1 MVTGATSSAGFTVW
15 FTGLSGAGKT
25 TISTLVAERLREAGA
40 QVEVLDG
47 DEVRRALSPELGFD
61 KADRDTNIRRIGWVC
76 ELLARHGIV
85 AVVAAVSPY
94 RATRDEVRGRV
105 GRFVEVHV
113 DAPLHVLSERDTKGL
128 YTRAQSGDLAG
139 LTGVDDPYEPP
150 IDPEVTCFSDGSE
163 TPEQSASK
171 VLRKLDELG
180 YLTLSVASDTSS
192 YTEDEESAVTDRL
205 RDLGYL

>member
-1 MVTGATSSAGFTVW
+1 MTGGTSSAGFTVW

-25 TISTLVAERLREAGA
+25 TIATLVAERLREAGA
-40 QVEVLDG
+40 RVEVLDG
-47 DEVRRALSPELGFD
+47 DEVRSALSPELGFD
-61 KADRDTNIRRIGWVC
+61 KADRDTNIRRIGWIC
-76 ELLARHGIV
+76 ELLARNGIV

-94 RATRDEVRGRV
+94 RAVRDEVRDRV

-150 IDPEVTCFSDGSE
+150 LDPEVTCFSDGSE

-180 YLTLSVASDTSS
+180 YLSTSVGSDASS